1 MKTILLLS
9 VLNIMGYSGYSGC
22 LNKGSGDKRIVVNM
36 EAGGLD
42 FTLRNFKGVFT
53 DQKQVELS
61 WATLME
67 ANVDH
72 YEIERSGDGVNFVE
86 IDEVKSKMTIATNDY
101 QLNYKY
107 EDSHVLLG
115 ISFYRIKVIGKDGI
129 TNQTAVIQISNSSV
143 EGTRIYPTV
152 IQNNMVFVESDKNLR
167 TVKIEFFDLS
177 GNKIS
182 ETNWNVLNSRQ
193 TVQVSRTGVLP
204 TGTYIARLTANG
216 ESIKNQQMIVQNH

>member
-1 MKTILLLS
+1 
-9 VLNIMGYSGYSGC
+9 
-22 LNKGSGDKRIVVNM
+22 M

-42 FTLRNFKGVFT
+42 FTLRNFKGVIT

-86 IDEVKSKMTIATNDY
+86 IDEVKSKMTIVTNDY

-115 ISFYRIKVIGKDGI
+115 ISFYRVKVIGKDGI

-182 ETNWNVLNSRQ
+182 ETNWNVLNGRQ
-193 TVQVSRTGVLP
+193 TVQVSRTGVLA

>member
-1 MKTILLLS
+1 
-9 VLNIMGYSGYSGC
+9 LNIMGYSGYSGC
-22 LNKGSGDKRIVVNM
+22 INKVSGDKRIVVNM

-42 FTLRNFKGVFT
+42 FTLRNFKGVIT

-86 IDEVKSKMTIATNDY
+86 IDEVKSKMTIVTNDY

-115 ISFYRIKVIGKDGI
+115 ISFYRVKVIGKDGI

-182 ETNWNVLNSRQ
+182 ETNWNVLNGRQ
-193 TVQVSRTGVLP
+193 TVQVSRTGVLA

>member
-1 MKTILLLS
+1 
-9 VLNIMGYSGYSGC
+9 MGYSGYSGC
-22 LNKGSGDKRIVVNM
+22 INKVSGDKRIVVNM

-42 FTLRNFKGVFT
+42 FTLRNFKGVIT

-86 IDEVKSKMTIATNDY
+86 IDEVKSKMTIVTNDY

-115 ISFYRIKVIGKDGI
+115 ISFYRVKVIGKDGI

-182 ETNWNVLNSRQ
+182 ETNWNVLNGRQ
-193 TVQVSRTGVLP
+193 TVQVSRTGVLA